1 MTQSDKDL
9 LLKDISA
16 RLPYKMKFQARKGV
30 WEMNELNCGIYP
42 VWANTYHAKG
52 KEDFNFKA
60 LKSEHCSGKG
70 FLLKEIKPILFPFS
84 DITGLIELD
93 GKEVCPMKELACIF
107 DFDGYRGYYTTWK
120 YDEKK
125 ENVIFSIWGGELCRM
140 DLKSFFVTP
149 LKDVQNST
157 VLGLNHFLEVFSL
170 FHRYNIDYRGLI
182 EKGLAVSVH
191 DLEANPYK

>member
-42 VWANTYHAKG
+42 VWANTYSANG

-84 DITGLIELD
+84 DITGLIELE
-93 GKEVCPMKELACIF
+93 GKEVCLMKELACIL

-140 DLKSFFVTP
+140 DLKSFFCNSIKRRSKLHCFGAESFSGGLFIVPSLSHRLSRTDKKRSGRFGP
-149 LKDVQNST
+149 LPGNKP
-157 VLGLNHFLEVFSL
+157 
-170 FHRYNIDYRGLI
+170 I
-182 EKGLAVSVH
+182 
-191 DLEANPYK
+191 